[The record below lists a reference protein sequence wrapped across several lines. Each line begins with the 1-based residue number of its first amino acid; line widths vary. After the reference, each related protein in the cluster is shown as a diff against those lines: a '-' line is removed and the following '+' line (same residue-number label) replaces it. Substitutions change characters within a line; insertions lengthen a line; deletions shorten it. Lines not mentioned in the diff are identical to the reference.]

1 MANSKSV
8 SFEAAIHE
16 LEAIVNQLESGDL
29 ELEQS
34 LTLFERGIELTR
46 LSQTRLQDAEQK
58 VQILME
64 KQGQLEL
71 QDFTPEANNQSD
83 LG

>member
-1 MANSKSV
+1 MADTKSP
-8 SFEAAIHE
+8 SFESAIAE
-16 LEAIVNQLESGDL
+16 LETIVQQLETGDL

-34 LTLFERGIELTR
+34 LKLFERGIELTR
-46 LSQTRLQDAEQK
+46 MSQTRLQDAEQK

-71 QDFTPEANNQSD
+71 QSYQSD
-83 LG
+83 QAPNSDH